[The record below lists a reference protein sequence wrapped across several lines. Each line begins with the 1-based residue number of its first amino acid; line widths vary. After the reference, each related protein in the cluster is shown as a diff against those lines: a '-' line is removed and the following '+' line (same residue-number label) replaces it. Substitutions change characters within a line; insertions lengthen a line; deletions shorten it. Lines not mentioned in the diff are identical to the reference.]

1 MLISRRFAGGFS
13 DYLFWVH
20 RLIGDRMRFGH
31 TQDPVNLGVKF
42 DPHWLVLNR
51 SPRDNISVKIV
62 EERAPGRF
70 VRGGGQECGIGNW
83 TSGSTAI
90 LD

>member
-1 MLISRRFAGGFS
+1 
-13 DYLFWVH
+13 
-20 RLIGDRMRFGH
+20 
-31 TQDPVNLGVKF
+31 VKF